1 MDERPKCKTGYYN
14 TKLLEETNGGTL
26 FDINHISIFLDL
38 SPRVTRNKSKTK
50 QMGPNLTQNLLHSKR
65 NCQKMKSQPTEWKKI
80 FGNDISN

>member
-50 QMGPNLTQNLLHSKR
+50 QMGPS
-65 NCQKMKSQPTEWKKI
+65 
-80 FGNDISN
+80 